1 MARKKTDIDNAE
13 QVVES
18 NVQEVDSNVQGV
30 GDNSS
35 VETSAYSNEENED
48 KSIVKPQR
56 AKTGIPVAVDKL
68 LKVYNNYEQLYI
80 DAKGSVYTADTQ
92 PNLVGNAIL
101 YQNPYYQS

>member
-1 MARKKTDIDNAE
+1 MARKKTDIDNTE
-13 QVVES
+13 QAIDT
-18 NVQEVDSNVQGV
+18 NVQEVGASTRGNADDAVAETPVQ
-30 GDNSS
+30 
-35 VETSAYSNEENED
+35 SNEDNAGQVVA
-48 KSIVKPQR
+48 KVQK
-56 AKTGIPVAVDKL
+56 AKTEIPVAVDKL

>member
-35 VETSAYSNEENED
+35 VETSAYSNEENLREPRR
-48 KSIVKPQR
+48 KF
-56 AKTGIPVAVDKL
+56 L
-68 LKVYNNYEQLYI
+68 LPWINF
-80 DAKGSVYTADTQ
+80 
-92 PNLVGNAIL
+92 
-101 YQNPYYQS
+101 